1 MVARGGTVKPAAER
15 VQTELQVLGLDRKV
29 IELAVSA
36 RTSREAADALGVQVG
51 QIAKSLVFT
60 VDGAPVL
67 VVASGANRVDEDKLG
82 RLAGGRVKRAA
93 PEIVRAVT
101 GYAIGGVPPLAHQ
114 SPLPIYIDQD
124 LGRYDV
130 VYAAAGVP
138 ECVFPIT
145 AAELARVTGGRVADV
160 REEPGGP
167 AGGAR

>member
-1 MVARGGTVKPAAER
+1 MKPAAER
-15 VQTELQVLGLDRKV
+15 VQAELQAVGLDRKV

-36 RTSREAADALGVQVG
+36 RTSREAADALGVEVA

-67 VVASGANRVDEDKLG
+67 VVASGANRVDEDKLS

-93 PEIVRAVT
+93 PETVRMVT

-145 AAELARVTGGRVADV
+145 AAELARVTGGRVVDL